1 MRKILLLATGMGIA
15 FITGMIAFKLQQG
28 AFQQPDNAGVAPVL
42 DPSRKGILVVGQNR
56 PEFNLA
62 DMNGRLRNIK
72 EWDGRVLVINFWAT
86 WCPPCREEI
95 PGFIKLQDKYAGQGL
110 QFIGIA
116 LQSATEVQ
124 DFVQELGMNYPVL
137 VGGSDVIDV
146 AVRYGNSIGAL
157 PYTVIIGRDHR
168 IHFTKRGPLN
178 YQEAE
183 SIIRSVLKDMA

>member
-1 MRKILLLATGMGIA
+1 MKKLLLLATGMAIA
-15 FITGMIAFKLQQG
+15 FITGVIVFKVQQG
-28 AFQQPDNAGVAPVL
+28 SGHFDNQVVTPTPNIAGNDV
-42 DPSRKGILVVGQNR
+42 LVVGQNR

-62 DMNGRLRNIK
+62 DMDGQLRNIS

-95 PGFIKLQDKYAGQGL
+95 PGFIKLQDKYADQGL

-116 LQSATEVQ
+116 LQTAAEVR

-146 AVRYGNSIGAL
+146 AEKYGNSLGAL

-168 IHFTKRGPLN
+168 IHFTKRGPLH
-178 YQEAE
+178 YEEAE
-183 SIIRSVLKDMA
+183 KVIRSILKDMA